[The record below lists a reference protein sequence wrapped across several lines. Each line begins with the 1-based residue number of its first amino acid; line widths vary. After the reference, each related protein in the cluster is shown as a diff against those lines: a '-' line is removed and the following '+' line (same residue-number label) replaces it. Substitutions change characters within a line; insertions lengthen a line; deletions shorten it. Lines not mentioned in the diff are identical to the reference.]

1 MAPDPLI
8 ERLVGEFVVEA
19 DELVQRITRH
29 VLALERARPGA
40 EPPEGTH
47 EEVARALHTLKG
59 SAATIGLAEMSEL
72 AHRMEDA
79 YAPVLAA
86 RAAMPSPLADALL
99 GALDASMDW
108 LRARAAGRDGA
119 HDLGARLRQ
128 IGAFAPAGQDSL
140 PAASPGAAA
149 GEPEGAPQGA
159 SPADDR
165 GGWRVAARHVEA
177 LVRELEGL
185 REIRLR
191 VEQRARDVG
200 RALDD
205 LARLGMLAQ
214 LAEPRALLL
223 GVRAALAR
231 DGTDLGEQLE
241 GLDDAVKAICTVPVR
256 TLLEP
261 LERAVRDACRAS
273 GKEAALSLVGG
284 EISLDRRVLE
294 ALRGPL
300 VHLVRNAVAHGIE
313 PPEVRRERGKAP
325 AGALVLRVEQQGN
338 VAFLEVAD
346 DGAGLDAGRIRE
358 AAERRGVASRD
369 EIQRMATD
377 DVVRLVFRSGF
388 TTSET
393 VTEISGRGVGLDVVR
408 AQIQALHGTVDVQ
421 SAPRQGTRFLLTVPT
436 DVGTSPVLLV
446 RASGALFG
454 LPMLALEAVV
464 PARSDRL
471 HRGRGHARLEHEGR
485 IVPLF
490 DLGALAG
497 LRQPLPPAEGQPL
510 LVVQARS
517 ERAALLVDGILVDR
531 DLAIHPLP
539 AELSTIAAYQGAATL
554 ADGELAL
561 VLRPEWLVRAER
573 RAEEVALSAKRALV
587 IDDSLTAR
595 AMHRAMLEAGG
606 FTVHALASASEAAA
620 RLRQATYDVVVCDVA
635 MAGMDG
641 LAFTRLLRDQ
651 AETRAVPLVLV
662 SGRDAPGDRASGL
675 AAGADAYIS
684 KKDCAAGLLLSEVS
698 AAMARRARG

>member
-1 MAPDPLI
+1 MGDPLL
-8 ERLVGEFVVEA
+8 ERLVGEFAVEA
-19 DELVQRITRH
+19 DELVQRITRN

-40 EPPEGTH
+40 EPPEGAH

-59 SAATIGLAEMSEL
+59 SAATVGLADLSEL

-86 RAAMPSPLADALL
+86 RAGVPAPLADALL
-99 GALDASMDW
+99 GALDTAMEW
-108 LRARAAGRDGA
+108 LRARAAGRDA
-119 HDLGARLRQ
+119 QDLAGRLRR
-128 IGAFAPAGQDSL
+128 IGAFAPPSAGA
-140 PAASPGAAA
+140 PAPDAA
-149 GEPEGAPQGA
+149 GEREAPAQAGAPLGE
-159 SPADDR
+159 
-165 GGWRVAARHVEA
+165 GKVGWRVAARHVEA
-177 LVRELEGL
+177 LVRDLEGL

-200 RALDD
+200 RALED
-205 LARLGMLAQ
+205 LGRLGLLAQ

-231 DGTDLGEQLE
+231 DAADLGEQLD
-241 GLDDAVKAICTVPVR
+241 GLDGAVKAICTVPVH

-261 LERAVRDACRAS
+261 LERAVRDVCRAS

-300 VHLVRNAVAHGIE
+300 LHLVRNAVDHGIE
-313 PPEVRRERGKAP
+313 PPDVRREQGKAS
-325 AGALVLRVEQQGN
+325 AGAVVLRVEQQGN

-369 EIQRMATD
+369 ELSRMGPD
-377 DVVRLVFRSGF
+377 DLVRLVFRSGF

-393 VTEISGRGVGLDVVR
+393 VTEISGRGVGLDAVR
-408 AQIQALHGTVDVQ
+408 AQIQALHGSVDVH
-421 SAPRQGTRFLLTVPT
+421 SAPRQGTRFTLSVPT

-446 RASGALFG
+446 RAGGALFG

-464 PARSDRL
+464 PARCAQVHL
-471 HRGRGHARLEHEGR
+471 GRGHSRFEHEGR
-485 IVPLF
+485 ILPLF

-497 LRQPLPPAEGQPL
+497 LRQALPPAEGQPL
-510 LVVQARS
+510 LVLQGRS
-517 ERAALLVDGILVDR
+517 DRAALLVDAILVDR
-531 DLAIHPLP
+531 DLAVHPLP
-539 AELSTIAAYQGAATL
+539 AELSGIAAYQGAATL

-561 VLRPEWLVRAER
+561 VLRPEWLVHAER
-573 RAEEVALSAKRALV
+573 RAEEVAESARRALV
-587 IDDSLTAR
+587 VDDSLTAR
-595 AMHRAMLEAGG
+595 AMHRVMLEAGG
-606 FTVHALASASEAAA
+606 FTVHALASASEAAD
-620 RLRQATYDVVVCDVA
+620 RLRQASYDVVVCDVG

-641 LAFTRLLRDQ
+641 LAFTRLLRDR
-651 AETRAVPLVLV
+651 AETRAVPVVLV
-662 SGRDAPGDRASGL
+662 SGRDAAGDRAAGL

-684 KKDCAAGLLLSEVS
+684 KRDCAAGLLLSEVS
-698 AAMARRARG
+698 AAMARRSGA